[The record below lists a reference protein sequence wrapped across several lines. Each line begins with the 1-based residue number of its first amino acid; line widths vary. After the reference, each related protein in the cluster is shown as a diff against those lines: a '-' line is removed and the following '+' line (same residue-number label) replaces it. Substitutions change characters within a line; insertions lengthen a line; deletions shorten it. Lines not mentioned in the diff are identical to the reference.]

1 MKHAELI
8 EKCLHDL
15 AFLNRSIEKAARFTN
30 NHHPM
35 VTDEETENILHNAGA
50 IAGIIDHTLLK
61 ADGTPEQV
69 IELCREARENG
80 FFSVCVNSVFVSLAK
95 KELAGSPVE
104 LAVVVGFPLGA
115 MSPQAKAFETAA
127 AVGQGATEVDM
138 VISVGLLKAGQYDAV
153 LKDIKGVVD
162 AAGDKAAVKVI
173 IETCLL
179 NDEEKVKACLLSL
192 MAGAEFVKTSTGF
205 STGGA
210 TVEDIA
216 LMREVVGNRAGVKA
230 SGGVRTTE
238 DARAMVKAGANRIGA
253 SASLAI
259 IGK

>member
-8 EKCLHDL
+8 ETCVKEL
-15 AFLNRSIEKAARFTN
+15 AFLNCTTDKPARFN
-30 NHHPM
+30 NPCHPAVSDQKADAIM
-35 VTDEETENILHNAGA
+35 QDAGA
-50 IAGIIDHTLLK
+50 IAEVIDHTLLK
-61 ADGTPEQV
+61 ADGTPQQV
-69 IELCREARENG
+69 VALCREARDYG
-80 FFSVCVNSVFVSLAK
+80 FFSVCVNSIFVPLAK
-95 KELAGSPVE
+95 KELEGSNVE

-115 MSPQAKAFETAA
+115 MSPQAKAFETAS

-138 VISVGLLKAGQYDAV
+138 VIPVGLLKAGEYETV

-179 NDEEKVKACLLSL
+179 TDEEKVKACLLSL

-216 LMREVVGNRAGVKA
+216 LMREVVGEHAGVKA

-253 SASLAI
+253 SAGIAI

>member
-1 MKHAELI
+1 MQHTQLI
-8 EKCLHDL
+8 EKCLTDL
-15 AFLNRSIEKAARFTN
+15 AGIDASIEKAPRFTN
-30 NHHPM
+30 PHHP
-35 VTDEETENILHNAGA
+35 VVSAEETENMMHNAGA
-50 IAGIIDHTLLK
+50 IAGVIDHTLLK

-69 IELCREARENG
+69 VELCREARENG
-80 FFSVCVNSVFVSLAK
+80 FFSVCVNSIFVPLAK
-95 KELAGSPVE
+95 KELADSPVE

-115 MSPQAKAFETAA
+115 MSPQAKAFETAS

-138 VISVGLLKAGQYDAV
+138 VIAVGLLKARQYEDV
-153 LKDIKGVVD
+153 YKDIKAVVD

-179 NDEEKVKACLLSL
+179 DDEEKVKACLLSL

-210 TVEDIA
+210 TAEDIA

-238 DARAMVKAGANRIGA
+238 DARAMIQAGANRIGA